1 MFAADANNRWPD
13 HRKRHEGEMKMKT
26 ALKSVSIKS
35 NQVRRIMAF
44 ELTFRSILQSKLTRQ
59 SLLVA
64 AVALGM
70 SGIALADSDCS
81 LKTLRGTYVLAAQG
95 YNIVGGAAQPFAVI
109 ETIEFNGDG
118 TLSAPRVT
126 LSQNGAIVRILPPG
140 VPGSYTV
147 AASCDGT
154 MIFPGAG
161 VKLDIF
167 VSPKGDTIWIIR
179 TDLGTVLQGTATRVS
194 ELKLADR
201 DRH

>member
-1 MFAADANNRWPD
+1 
-13 HRKRHEGEMKMKT
+13 
-26 ALKSVSIKS
+26 
-35 NQVRRIMAF
+35 MAF

-70 SGIALADSDCS
+70 SGIALADSDCT
-81 LKTLRGTYVLAAQG
+81 LKTLRGTYVFAAQG

-109 ETIEFNGDG
+109 EIIEFNGDG

-126 LSQNGAIVRILPPG
+126 LSQNGAIVQILPPG

-147 AASCDGT
+147 GASCAGT
-154 MIFPGAG
+154 AIFPGVG
-161 VKLDIF
+161 VKIDIF

-179 TDLGTVLQGTATRVS
+179 TDPGTALLGTATRVS
-194 ELKLADR
+194 ELKLADQ

>member
-1 MFAADANNRWPD
+1 
-13 HRKRHEGEMKMKT
+13 MKK
-26 ALKSVSIKS
+26 ALKRASIKS

-44 ELTFRSILQSKLTRQ
+44 ELTFRSMLQSKLTRQ

-70 SGIALADSDCS
+70 SGIALADSDCT
-81 LKTLRGTYVLAAQG
+81 LKTLLGTYVLAAQG

-109 ETIEFNGDG
+109 ELIELNGDG
-118 TLSAPRVT
+118 TLIAPKVT
-126 LSQNGAIVRILPPG
+126 LSQNGAIVQILPPG

-147 AASCDGT
+147 GASCVGT
-154 MIFPGAG
+154 MTFPGAG

-179 TDLGTVLQGTATRVS
+179 TDPGTVLQGTATRVS
-194 ELKLADR
+194 ELKLA
-201 DRH
+201 H